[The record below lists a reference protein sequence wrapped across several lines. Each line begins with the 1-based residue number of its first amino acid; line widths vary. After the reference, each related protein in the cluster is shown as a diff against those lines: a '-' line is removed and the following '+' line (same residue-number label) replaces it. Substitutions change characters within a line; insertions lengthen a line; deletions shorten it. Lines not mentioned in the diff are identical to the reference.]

1 MSRYLKTEAS
11 VRKLEAMQS
20 KADQLAVQYS
30 KYDLDTAELLF
41 GVSASIELALEKLR
55 SEVDQ
60 NNSRR
65 ETLRSAFSI

>member
-1 MSRYLKTEAS
+1 
-11 VRKLEAMQS
+11 MQC

-55 SEVDQ
+55 SEV
-60 NNSRR
+60 NR
-65 ETLRSAFSI
+65 ENERKATLKSIFSI